1 MGVLSF
7 FCIVCIVPNGKI
19 YSHALMMR
27 CPVAAVAAGN
37 LMVRDRWDSV
47 GRQRDAQSC
56 VFCINRCFRSGHGR
70 SNELPFARAAWR
82 CNNYST
88 SCPSFPWK
96 RESHRRRLQK
106 HRRDREHK
114 ATGRNNIC
122 DKRLVL
128 NSWINRVWNL
138 CTTNLFYE
146 INYYSAKSKT
156 HFAHWSCRKERSIFA
171 RTITWGS

>member
-56 VFCINRCFRSGHGR
+56 VFCINRCFRSGMDV
-70 SNELPFARAAWR
+70 
-82 CNNYST
+82 
-88 SCPSFPWK
+88 
-96 RESHRRRLQK
+96 RR
-106 HRRDREHK
+106 
-114 ATGRNNIC
+114 
-122 DKRLVL
+122 
-128 NSWINRVWNL
+128 
-138 CTTNLFYE
+138 
-146 INYYSAKSKT
+146 
-156 HFAHWSCRKERSIFA
+156 SCRLHEPHEDV
-171 RTITWGS
+171 TITQPLARHSRENGNLIGGVFKSIEETVNISPQPEIIYVTND